1 MNIIT
6 YESIL
11 ANSKRDTETRVFIDF
26 DLFRV
31 KAATKR
37 SREENIN
44 LLLRAPFKRCV
55 FVTPPN
61 KEGLFVSS
69 SLNELSPG
77 LFRIEGYSFTP
88 PPGVER
94 FTNGKDIMHIVNID
108 VNCLTYEINSLKYAK
123 EEDYDI
129 ILDVM
134 GSFLSSLIEKDTV
147 LGKSKK
153 SKNPIFRNKCKYKN
167 VVFVTKKQYLATA
180 KKNEPTLVDW
190 SHRWEVMGHWR
201 RCSTLGKDRDGNYC
215 VIGLTWVSPHI
226 RGEGDLVIKTR
237 VVKGAKQLCHSI

>member
-11 ANSKRDTETRVFIDF
+11 SNSKKDPETRLFIDF
-26 DLFRV
+26 DLFKT
-31 KAATKR
+31 KAPTKR

-55 FVTPPN
+55 FVTPPDQN
-61 KEGLFVSS
+61 NIIVTSS
-69 SLNELSPG
+69 INELSPG
-77 LFRIEGYSFTP
+77 IFRIEGISLTP
-88 PPGVER
+88 PPEVKNYAGSEEIV
-94 FTNGKDIMHIVNID
+94 HIVNID
-108 VNCLTYEINSLKYAK
+108 VNCLTYEITPFKYAK

-129 ILDVM
+129 ILNVM
-134 GSFLSSLIEKDTV
+134 GGFLSSLIEKDTV
-147 LGKSKK
+147 LGRSKK

-180 KKNEPTLVDW
+180 KKNEPTLVEW

-201 RCSTLGKDRDGNYC
+201 RCSTVGKDRDGNYC
-215 VIGLTWVSPHI
+215 VIGLTWISPHI

-237 VVKGAKQLCHSI
+237 VVKGDKQLCHSI